1 MATISRVV
9 TTPMA
14 NEVALLCAVAKQPV
28 TISLFANNDFLRY
41 SNGIFYANRSCPYQP
56 GTSNHAVTIV
66 GWGQTLSGV
75 KYWIV
80 KNSWG
85 RSWGM
90 DGYAYIKRGGSVP
103 HGVCGVNNNPI
114 YPIV

>member
-1 MATISRVV
+1 MYDGSCSSDPQDVNHGV
-9 TTPMA
+9 
-14 NEVALLCAVAKQPV
+14 LLVGYG
-28 TISLFANNDFLRY
+28 SE
-41 SNGIFYANRSCPYQP
+41 NG
-56 GTSNHAVTIV
+56 VD
-66 GWGQTLSGV
+66 
-75 KYWIV
+75 YWIV